1 MIRHY
6 QRGLQSRNWRLENL
20 DYRALRAIVLLAVL
34 LLGAYVAFFR
44 LGDNDWFRD
53 ELTYRDAG
61 LEYVRDN
68 NFSYNQEHPF
78 LAKYILGITQ
88 VLLGSSE
95 PEVVRIPAATV
106 ALLTGLVLFAFA
118 WRVAGYWTGALALAL
133 WVISPLTLVFG
144 RLAIL
149 EIFLAFFSTL
159 ALYLGWRWAETRSWG
174 FAAFAGAAI
183 GLATASKLVGVL
195 FLPPILFAGLL
206 KIGLSWRL
214 VLQSMLIGLA
224 AAATTVATY
233 APAWSEASSAIQ
245 YMLDFQSAHN
255 ASGHTVEVNGIPY
268 AFPPWWTHL
277 WWQWEFYGTLA
288 LLSLGVAV
296 VLALL
301 QRGALELYLLAAILV
316 PFLFLSFYV
325 NVKIYHYICSWQP
338 PLILLLALTV
348 GKLARRGI
356 VGGIFAI
363 LLLAPFVYLG
373 VETVEAASHI
383 QPGAYTAVAEYLEDT
398 NHDRG
403 PILVWGNPV
412 TLKAYLPEARIPIF
426 EGKGIQRGS
435 SPLVKKRIKVVVVDT
450 SVRSADPLVERYLE
464 TNGGKFELSYTAVD
478 KDDKV
483 ELPSLEGDIKVY
495 TR

>member
-6 QRGLQSRNWRLENL
+6 QRGLQSRIWRLENL

-206 KIGLSWRL
+206 KIGFSRRFAF
-214 VLQSMLIGLA
+214 QSMLIGLA
-224 AAATTVATY
+224 VAAVAFATY
-233 APAWSEASSAIQ
+233 AHLGSEALSAIQ
-245 YMLDFQSAHN
+245 YMFDYQSVHN
-255 ASGHTVEVNGIPY
+255 AEGHPVGIDDEIY
-268 AFPPWWTHL
+268 RFPPWWIL
-277 WWQWEFYGTLA
+277 LRWQWELYGTLA
-288 LLSLGVAV
+288 TLSLGVA
-296 VLALL
+296 
-301 QRGALELYLLAAILV
+301 
-316 PFLFLSFYV
+316 
-325 NVKIYHYICSWQP
+325 
-338 PLILLLALTV
+338 
-348 GKLARRGI
+348 
-356 VGGIFAI
+356 
-363 LLLAPFVYLG
+363 
-373 VETVEAASHI
+373 
-383 QPGAYTAVAEYLEDT
+383 AV
-398 NHDRG
+398 
-403 PILVWGNPV
+403 
-412 TLKAYLPEARIPIF
+412 
-426 EGKGIQRGS
+426 
-435 SPLVKKRIKVVVVDT
+435 
-450 SVRSADPLVERYLE
+450 
-464 TNGGKFELSYTAVD
+464 
-478 KDDKV
+478 
-483 ELPSLEGDIKVY
+483 
-495 TR
+495 